1 MTTGRAGLF
10 VTLEGGEGA
19 GKSTLARRL
28 AADLEA
34 RGHAVKLTREPG
46 GSAGADAI
54 RALLVRGDADR
65 WSPLA
70 ETLLFAA
77 ARTDHLERTIR
88 PALAAGRV
96 VICDRYLDSTFAY
109 QVAGHGLA
117 QATFDAVA
125 AATAPERPDLTLVL
139 DLPPEAGL
147 SRSRGGAVGE
157 DRFERL
163 DAAFHARVRT
173 AFLDIA
179 AREPARCRVLDATHP
194 AEAIAAAA
202 LAHVTERLS

>member
-1 MTTGRAGLF
+1 MTAGAGLF

-34 RGHAVKLTREPG
+34 QGRAVTLTREPG
-46 GSAGADAI
+46 GSPGADAI

-77 ARTDHLERTIR
+77 ARADHLERTIR

-109 QVAGHGLA
+109 QVAGHRLP
-117 QATFDAVA
+117 QATFDAIA
-125 AATAPERPDLTLVL
+125 AAAAPERPDLTLVL
-139 DLPPEAGL
+139 DLPPAAGL
-147 SRSRGGAVGE
+147 GRSRGASLGE

-163 DAAFHARVRT
+163 DAAFHDRVRA
-173 AFLDIA
+173 AFLAIA
-179 AREPARCRVLDATHP
+179 AREPQRCRVLDATRP
-194 AEAIAAAA
+194 AEEIATAA
-202 LAHVTERLS
+202 LALIRERAP